1 MIKHYSIA
9 ATFGITAPVSM
20 KVEGFEP
27 AQNVYVPTQ
36 KPYVFR
42 KDHLRDVLAFLG
54 SPNGDGLYLTGPTG
68 SGKTS
73 LLEQVAARLHW
84 GVHTVTGHGR
94 LELNDLLGQYM
105 LVDGGAMHWIDGPL
119 TLAVR
124 LGHVLLINEIDAVD
138 PAIGLNEIV
147 EGKPLTIPQTGAV
160 ITPHPKF
167 RLVAT
172 DNSAGAGDQSGLYQ
186 GVLRQ
191 NLAFL
196 DRFRLMEVGYP
207 DPEDEMKLLAD
218 VVPNMPE
225 TVRES
230 MIKVANQI
238 RKVFIGGQDGGGMLS
253 VTLSTRGLMRW
264 ASLVATFKSAPN
276 ALAYS
281 LDRALTFRAEPAE
294 REAIHRIAKD
304 VFGDDWQV

>member
-1 MIKHYSIA
+1 MFKHYSIA
-9 ATFGITAPVSM
+9 TTFGITAPVSM
-20 KVEGFEP
+20 KVEGFMP

-94 LELNDLLGQYM
+94 LELNDLLGQYT
-105 LVDGGAMHWIDGPL
+105 LVDGGAMQWIDGPL

-138 PAIGLNEIV
+138 PAELIGLNEIV

-160 ITPHPKF
+160 ITPHLKF

-172 DNSAGAGDQSGLYQ
+172 GNSAGNGDQSGLYQ

-196 DRFRLMEVGYP
+196 DRFRLMKVVYP

-218 VVPNMPE
+218 VC
-225 TVRES
+225 
-230 MIKVANQI
+230 
-238 RKVFIGGQDGGGMLS
+238 RKQY
-253 VTLSTRGLMRW
+253 
-264 ASLVATFKSAPN
+264 AP
-276 ALAYS
+276 
-281 LDRALTFRAEPAE
+281 
-294 REAIHRIAKD
+294 
-304 VFGDDWQV
+304 V